1 MDHELIVSSEH
12 HELIELSNHHELYN
26 MNASTGHEL
35 VN

>member
-1 MDHELIVSSEH
+1 MDHKLIVSSEH